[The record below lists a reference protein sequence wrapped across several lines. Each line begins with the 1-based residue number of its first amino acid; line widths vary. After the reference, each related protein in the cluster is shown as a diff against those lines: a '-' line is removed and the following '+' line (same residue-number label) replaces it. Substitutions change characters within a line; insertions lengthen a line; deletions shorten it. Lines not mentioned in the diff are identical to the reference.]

1 MKKKTL
7 TNEQLIE
14 CAKLKKIF
22 VEKQSE
28 LGLTQEKAAAALGM
42 NQGSFSHYLNGRNA
56 LNVEFASKVARLLK
70 VNVVDFSVRLQLE
83 IYNLAT
89 ANADIPG
96 VSAVRKNLAFEQ
108 ILKDSK
114 LQDGE
119 MYKMASSFPVGS
131 WEMGPVEVEKYR
143 HLNEKGLYSTVDA
156 GPRSYWIEVI
166 GPSMA
171 ASRTPSFPEGTMVLI
186 DKDDFE
192 LTSGKFYVA
201 RRNNGETTFKQLVI
215 DSGRSFLVS
224 LNGNFPPMELTDDW
238 EIVGKAVDA
247 RIIDL

>member
-7 TNEQLIE
+7 TDEQLAE

-22 VEKQSE
+22 IEKQSE

-83 IYNLAT
+83 IYSLAT

-96 VSAVRKNLAFEQ
+96 VSAMRKSLAFEE
-108 ILKDSK
+108 IRKDSK
-114 LQDGE
+114 LQNGE
-119 MYKMASSFPVGS
+119 MYKMASCFPVGS
-131 WEMGPVEVEKYR
+131 WEMGPDEVEKYR
-143 HLNEKGLYSTVDA
+143 YLNEVGLYSTVNA
-156 GPRSYWIEVI
+156 GPRSYWLEVK

-171 ASRTPSFPEGTMVLI
+171 ALRTPSFPEGTMVLI
-186 DKDDFE
+186 DKDD
-192 LTSGKFYVA
+192 LDLISGKFYVA
-201 RRNNGETTFKQLVI
+201 RREDGETAFKQLLI

-224 LNGNFPPMELTDDW
+224 LNTNFPPVELTSEW
-238 EIVGKAVDA
+238 KIVGKAVDA